1 MRWIE
6 TQRLVNNEHPLADEA
21 VGFASSIL
29 YNLTGRRYT
38 GRYTATECFTGFSP
52 TQGSAV
58 HRPALV
64 KGKMYNLPVSLGNST
79 DKKAHTRGIIYKLV
93 SVSINGADVP
103 VDDFYISD
111 NVAFARKDGKVVVSG
126 SDVVCF
132 TYETGLAVPKAL
144 QRACQRFADELILWD
159 MDDDTC
165 AIPRNTSTVS
175 RQGESF
181 TLMMPD
187 DFISDGRTGIYEV
200 DQAIKAFSRKQYT
213 GIASLKRKTGEARR

>member
-6 TQRLVNNEHPLADEA
+6 TQKLVSEKHPLAEEA
-21 VGFASSIL
+21 VEFASEIL

-38 GRYTATECFTGFSP
+38 GRYTTTECFTGFS
-52 TQGSAV
+52 TSQGTMA
-58 HRPALV
+58 HRPALIG
-64 KGKMYNLPVSLGNST
+64 GKMYNLPVSLGSGT
-79 DKKAHTRGIIYKLV
+79 DTKVYSRGTIYRLL
-93 SVSINGADVP
+93 SVTINGADAP
-103 VDDFYISD
+103 IDDFYISD
-111 NVAFARKDGKVVVSG
+111 NIAFARKDGRVVVSG
-126 SDVVCF
+126 NDDVCF

-144 QRACQRFADELILWD
+144 QRACQRYADELILWD
-159 MDDDTC
+159 MDDETC

-200 DQAIKAFSRKQYT
+200 DQAIKAFSRKHHA
-213 GIASLKRKTGEARR
+213 GIATLKRKTGEARR